1 MKEICKNCAH
11 ARPTYKGIICE
22 GTSKKVKI
30 QGSCEHWAPK
40 GGRR

>member
-22 GTSKKVKI
+22 GAGKKVKT

-40 GGRR
+40 GGGR